1 MEEQPLDKQ
10 TSTTEGSKYS
20 FRKTLKRLRELQN
33 TEGYG
38 QLTIKYLPFILNTV
52 KKKHVKCNMK
62 YTYEE
67 LLDEAL
73 LASLIAE
80 KRYKPELGY
89 DFTTY
94 AKFDINGAL
103 TTYTTNL
110 TKTQLE
116 LFVKLVKF
124 VDKYSAA
131 NGKHPSKS
139 SILKGL
145 KISEERY
152 THLIQDLVPPTII
165 PYINVQDNGE
175 ESEIGI
181 QDDESDSE
189 VLVNDILK
197 IISKLDAPLK
207 DIIEM
212 AVIQELSIDS
222 IATYLKVAKPI
233 AQGIIDSAKAELRD
247 ILELHGITNS

>member
-1 MEEQPLDKQ
+1 MEEQLPIV
-10 TSTTEGSKYS
+10 ERSKYS
-20 FRKTLKRLRELQN
+20 FRKTLKRLRDLQK

-38 QLTIKYLPFILNTV
+38 GLTIKYLPFILNTV
-52 KKKHVKCNMK
+52 KKRHVKCNMK

-110 TKTQLE
+110 TKTQLQ
-116 LFVKLVKF
+116 LFIKLVKF
-124 VDKYSAA
+124 VDKYSAT
-131 NGKHPSKS
+131 NGKHPSKA

-152 THLIQDLVPPTII
+152 VHLIQDLVPPSIV
-165 PYINVQDNGE
+165 PYISMQDNGE
-175 ESEIGI
+175 EVEVGV
-181 QDDESDSE
+181 QEDESDSE

-197 IISKLDAPLK
+197 IISNLEPPLK

-212 AVIQELSIDS
+212 SVVQELSIDS
-222 IATYLKVAKPI
+222 IATYLKVPKAT
-233 AQGIIDSAKAELRD
+233 AQGLIDSAKAELRD
-247 ILELHGITNS
+247 ILELHGITG